1 MKFVHFVCAIF
12 IFIFIFAATS
22 LSLFAQTPAKLSF
35 EVASIKPN
43 SPITS
48 IDLASGKPLPLI
60 GMAINAVRVDIF
72 HMTLRDLL
80 MQAYTLKQY
89 QIVGP
94 DWMSSQQYEIHAKL
108 PEGSSKE
115 QIPQMLQTLLE
126 ERLKIVAHRENKET
140 PVYALIVSKDGHKL
154 KKAVTDQ
161 KPPTHAEDHSDAPA
175 VNSSGDNDKN
185 ISDIVMPFF
194 SKETGQGSMS
204 MNIIS
209 HGMIYNFSSVEMS
222 QLSTFLSKYLDR
234 PVVDM
239 TDLKDFY
246 QLSLQIPSMFS
257 TGKIQAPNMGP
268 ALVPSPN
275 GSAPGT
281 SGSRVSDLSDGHIFK
296 DIQKLG
302 LKLESRKVPIKTL
315 IIDHIEKNPVE
326 D

>member
-12 IFIFIFAATS
+12 IFIFAATS
-22 LSLFAQTPAKLSF
+22 LSLFPQTPAKLSF

-60 GMAINAVRVDIF
+60 GMAINAARVDIF

-80 MQAYTLKQY
+80 MQAYALKQY

-108 PEGSSKE
+108 PEGSLNE
-115 QIPQMLQTLLE
+115 QIPEMLQTLLE
-126 ERLKIVAHRENKET
+126 ERFKIVAHRENKEK

-154 KKAVTDQ
+154 KKAVADQ
-161 KPPTHAEDHSDAPA
+161 KPPTPAEDHSDAPA
-175 VNSSGDNDKN
+175 VNSSGDKDRNSGDF
-185 ISDIVMPFF
+185 VMPFF

-239 TDLKDFY
+239 TELKDFY

-257 TGKIQAPNMGP
+257 TGKIQAPNMGA
-268 ALVPSPN
+268 ALPPSPG
-275 GSAPGT
+275 GSAPGA
-281 SGSRVSDLSDGHIFK
+281 SGSRGDDLPDGNIFK

-302 LKLESRKVPIKTL
+302 LKLESRKAPIETL
-315 IIDHIEKNPVE
+315 IIDHIEKNPTE